1 MYFNC
6 IYNHINYTYY
16 TYIILMMFVDVYG
29 DHFKMILRLENRKAK
44 GFHQSTHCTLCPAR
58 VDMRRLKSCIGLA
71 TNVEEWFVLAAIA
84 QSPMMYCRATMGNE
98 HTDFPV

>member
-58 VDMRRLKSCIGLA
+58 VDMR
-71 TNVEEWFVLAAIA
+71 